1 MHVHACIDPR
11 TRHDPPSN
19 PHVTPPAPPPQMAGS
34 ELVGPEVRQQVGQTI
49 LMLQRGGGGGG
60 GVMVPPGAAAALPEA
75 DFAAAAAGLGPERKS
90 WLDAAAAEYTAL
102 CHRV

>member
-1 MHVHACIDPR
+1 
-11 TRHDPPSN
+11 
-19 PHVTPPAPPPQMAGS
+19 MAGS

-60 GVMVPPGAAAALPEA
+60 GANVALPAGALPEA
-75 DFAAAAAGLGPERKS
+75 VGGDRVPVASFAAAAAGLGPERKS